1 MSGYATLS
9 IPKETPEQRAYKSY
23 FVMYPK
29 MECKC
34 GGEVKSIN
42 DGDKKYD
49 GYNRTQVCQKCNTT
63 LLLDGQKPDTLNI
76 KL

>member
-1 MSGYATLS
+1 
-9 IPKETPEQRAYKSY
+9 
-23 FVMYPK
+23 

-34 GGEVKSIN
+34 GGEVKCIN
-42 DGDKKYD
+42 NGDKKYD